1 MKLFYPFIL
10 TSLILLS
17 IVAIKQLSLLVLA
30 LFFNLLALFILYR
43 EVKRDGI
50 KKLERRLD
58 SIDSVIKKLDQI
70 RDGQNSHMMKAF
82 EVEMNLEKYKEEQEE
97 RYREIVKKLLEIDNK
112 FTEKYELLG
121 KSVIKLSKEMK
132 KD

>member
-58 SIDSVIKKLDQI
+58 SIDSVIKKLDRI